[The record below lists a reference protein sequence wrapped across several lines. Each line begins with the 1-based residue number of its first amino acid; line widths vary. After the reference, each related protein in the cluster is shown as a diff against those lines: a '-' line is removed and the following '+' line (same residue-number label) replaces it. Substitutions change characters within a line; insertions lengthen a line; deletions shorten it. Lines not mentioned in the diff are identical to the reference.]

1 MVILIFID
9 IVKAVMNEGLLI
21 VLVGLKVLWFVF
33 LLIVIEIEVKEVMD
47 FLVKV
52 IVNIVNQVDFF

>member
-47 FLVKV
+47 FLVKA

>member
-52 IVNIVNQVDFF
+52 IVNIVN